1 MRPLIFKELEGVPVE
16 VQLGGPFQFSGNR
29 TFYRPV
35 PTASNIGAFRP
46 EGANGETLGPHV
58 VVNNPTRIWSIT
70 ASHGVMRPSEPVSQ
84 VLGRSIY
91 QPDPTQPGYVFWG
104 LIAQAFQQTPCAHPP
119 SCTGDPAN
127 FSSVTPDVV
136 AIAHISPSHTD
147 PYLHTSPSGSA
158 EPIRKMY
165 YGASSSV
172 NGPSGIVETVRQ
184 GKQIKWWGAFSC
196 CPQAPVGTV
205 TSTNMEAVI
214 GDAMSGQ
221 WFKYSALDFVSLE
234 RAAALG
240 DSGGLVAGN
249 GTGNRNI
256 FGTVIGFNIATPTIG
271 VYQAASDTQAALQNA
286 GVSFNHWWG
295 TATGR
300 PDLWNPAATQC
311 DGSC

>member
-1 MRPLIFKELEGVPVE
+1 
-16 VQLGGPFQFSGNR
+16 
-29 TFYRPV
+29 
-35 PTASNIGAFRP
+35 
-46 EGANGETLGPHV
+46 
-58 VVNNPTRIWSIT
+58 
-70 ASHGVMRPSEPVSQ
+70 
-84 VLGRSIY
+84 
-91 QPDPTQPGYVFWG
+91 
-104 LIAQAFQQTPCAHPP
+104 
-119 SCTGDPAN
+119 
-127 FSSVTPDVV
+127 
-136 AIAHISPSHTD
+136 
-147 PYLHTSPSGSA
+147 
-158 EPIRKMY
+158 
-165 YGASSSV
+165 
-172 NGPSGIVETVRQ
+172 
-184 GKQIKWWGAFSC
+184 
-196 CPQAPVGTV
+196 
-205 TSTNMEAVI
+205 
-214 GDAMSGQ
+214 MSGQ